1 MFLVGKRRESCSRQP
16 SSFSAA
22 IKREGGRPAGGKTE
36 EEEATKKN
44 IFFLVTFPFSF
55 PGSRQKRE
63 RDRKVNKYFFPFV
76 CVFISGEKL
85 LRSFMFPHLLSSFTA
100 EKSVINRTRARNNRA
115 YPRQGSFLKAKF
127 IYFRFSSASFG
138 EGFSPHCGS
147 SHFGS
152 TRRGGSRRRRRR
164 KWGGRKGRRK
174 CKHPGKGEEE
184 EEEEEEE
191 AAFSPVT
198 QERKERLPF
207 PYLTFY
213 AVAWRAE
220 GKRGRKTQ
228 RQKDMLML
236 KLSKRFTTKFLAL
249 FLIVLDETMVN
260 PSLACRRCRLSH
272 KQKREKERGGEE
284 NWAFSFLLASLR
296 LQKTQKAEEQQAG
309 RRPTYVLP
317 RRSNHTGLQ
326 THTRSAHIPFRSHVK
341 GGTRLMAKVAGKKV
355 WCKTHEK
362 LHTYE
367 RTYCG
372 EYPEGEI
379 TADLSQLFVKKRRN
393 P

>member
-1 MFLVGKRRESCSRQP
+1 
-16 SSFSAA
+16 
-22 IKREGGRPAGGKTE
+22 
-36 EEEATKKN
+36 
-44 IFFLVTFPFSF
+44 
-55 PGSRQKRE
+55 
-63 RDRKVNKYFFPFV
+63 
-76 CVFISGEKL
+76 
-85 LRSFMFPHLLSSFTA
+85 MFPHLLSSFTA

-115 YPRQGSFLKAKF
+115 YPRQGSFLKAKI

-191 AAFSPVT
+191 EAFSPVT

-207 PYLTFY
+207 PYFTFY

-236 KLSKRFTTKFLAL
+236 KLSKRFPKKFPAL
-249 FLIVLDETMVN
+249 FLIALDGTKVN

-272 KQKREKERGGEE
+272 KQKKEEKRGEGKKIGRFPF
-284 NWAFSFLLASLR
+284 FS
-296 LQKTQKAEEQQAG
+296 
-309 RRPTYVLP
+309 LP
-317 RRSNHTGLQ
+317 SATKRHKKRRSNRLAAGLHMCCLEEAI
-326 THTRSAHIPFRSHVK
+326 TPAYKHTRAV
-341 GGTRLMAKVAGKKV
+341 
-355 WCKTHEK
+355 
-362 LHTYE
+362 HT
-367 RTYCG
+367 
-372 EYPEGEI
+372 
-379 TADLSQLFVKKRRN
+379 SLFARVSRGAQD
-393 P
+393 